1 MLLVKVFYMFVVFAG
16 QIPPT
21 TSAMI
26 RQFSVLAL
34 STTCKD
40 IFGFWRK
47 SSAIIKLMLFSE
59 FLFLVF
65 WSKSYSFL
73 FLNILRFIL

>member
-1 MLLVKVFYMFVVFAG
+1 MLLVKVFYMSVVFAG
-16 QIPPT
+16 QTPRT

-26 RQFSVLAL
+26 RQFSVLVL
-34 STTCKD
+34 STTCEE
-40 IFGFWRK
+40 IYGFWRK
-47 SSAIIKLMLFSE
+47 SSAIIKLMLFTE

-65 WSKSYSFL
+65 WSQSYSIL